1 MFLIRL
7 KLSERRVL
15 CRLHTSN
22 VALHLS
28 FLCSASLNIS
38 FRENDSYERLLTNQ
52 TV

>member
-15 CRLHTSN
+15 CRPHTSN
-22 VALHLS
+22 VALHPG
-28 FLCSASLNIS
+28 FLCSAPLNIS
-38 FRENDSYERLLTNQ
+38 FRDNDSYESLLTKR